1 MSNLVSAKAA
11 IRAEIEH
18 AKKGVAYYQD
28 LVATLE
34 QALEKLD
41 SVGGEKGAPKKN
53 AVDIAAA
60 INGARRRG
68 RPPKAAGKAVKST
81 APRKGRGDLPFT
93 GKDFWPSLISE
104 QPRSMPEV
112 LQAAVERLGITPSP
126 EQKKKLSQRATFAL
140 NHLVKTNAISD
151 TGSGRE
157 RRFLKK

>member
-18 AKKGVAYYQD
+18 AKKGAAYYQN
-28 LVATLE
+28 LVVTLE

-41 SVGGEKGAPKKN
+41 SVGSEKIAPKKS
-53 AVDIAAA
+53 AADITVA
-60 INGARRRG
+60 INGVRRRG
-68 RPPKAAGKAVKST
+68 RPPKAAGKAAKT
-81 APRKGRGDLPFT
+81 ASPRKGRGDLPFT

-104 QPRSMPEV
+104 QPQSMPEV
-112 LQAAVERLGITPSP
+112 LQSAIARLGISP
-126 EQKKKLSQRATFAL
+126 TSEQKKKLSQRATFAL